1 MADIV
6 NLKIN
11 GKDYQAPKGK
21 LLIEVCLENGI
32 HIPNFCYYPDLTPQA
47 ACRMCLV
54 RIEKMHKLA
63 TSCTV
68 EVGEG
73 MVVHTETE
81 ELLDARKGMLDFILG
96 NHPLDCPVC
105 DKGGQCELQDMV
117 FEHGTVYAHYNVKKH
132 ATPEWRLSPF
142 IAYDPQRCVRC
153 YRCIRECTEVM
164 DVNALGKIFRGTH
177 EVIGPYG
184 LGMDKRGMDKGYS
197 LDCEQCGNCVEICP
211 VGALLSVDSRFRSR
225 PWDMKETVT
234 TCTHCGDGCQINLGV
249 RDKDYVRVASKD
261 MKGINGEFL
270 CVKGR
275 YGCSFI
281 SSPERLTKPLIRRNG
296 KFEEVTWE
304 EALKFTAS
312 KLKEI
317 SAKNKDSV
325 AVLGSP
331 RLTNESNFTLRRFA
345 EKGLSTAN
353 FGQLADSEWDRF
365 FANLT
370 GSIATH
376 KQVKKAKNILMIGG
390 DATENHPLSAMV
402 IRYAV
407 RKHNANLM
415 VVNSRRTKI
424 ARRQAKLF
432 LHIRPESEAAI
443 VAALFESESELTR
456 LAELAKVKVEQL
468 QKLREKVLASEDLL
482 IVVGPELK
490 GATLEAV
497 AQLAGVLNKETER
510 QVRYLPLATYNNSI
524 GSVDMGLKVNGHS
537 LMKSF
542 GSSIQALYLAG
553 SNPVEAYGKDWEN
566 ALKKLSFLAVA
577 ELFMTETAKLA
588 DVVFPVNSFA
598 EQDGTFTNNAT
609 QVQRVYRALEGAGQ
623 VRPDWMVLN
632 ALAREMR
639 VDIGAKGSSV
649 SIFRDV
655 VAETSSYNGITYERI
670 KKESAVSTSR
680 TLIQAK
686 AASDIAKELASECS
700 KINTNIE
707 LNKTNVAQGEGLFRV
722 GTMAKR
728 SPVIQDAF
736 GKKEENLETVTA

>member
-1 MADIV
+1 
-6 NLKIN
+6 
-11 GKDYQAPKGK
+11 
-21 LLIEVCLENGI
+21 
-32 HIPNFCYYPDLTPQA
+32 
-47 ACRMCLV
+47 
-54 RIEKMHKLA
+54 
-63 TSCTV
+63 
-68 EVGEG
+68 
-73 MVVHTETE
+73 
-81 ELLDARKGMLDFILG
+81 
-96 NHPLDCPVC
+96 
-105 DKGGQCELQDMV
+105 
-117 FEHGTVYAHYNVKKH
+117 
-132 ATPEWRLSPF
+132 
-142 IAYDPQRCVRC
+142 
-153 YRCIRECTEVM
+153 
-164 DVNALGKIFRGTH
+164 
-177 EVIGPYG
+177 
-184 LGMDKRGMDKGYS
+184 
-197 LDCEQCGNCVEICP
+197 
-211 VGALLSVDSRFRSR
+211 
-225 PWDMKETVT
+225 
-234 TCTHCGDGCQINLGV
+234 
-249 RDKDYVRVASKD
+249 
-261 MKGINGEFL
+261 
-270 CVKGR
+270 
-275 YGCSFI
+275 
-281 SSPERLTKPLIRRNG
+281 
-296 KFEEVTWE
+296 
-304 EALKFTAS
+304 
-312 KLKEI
+312 
-317 SAKNKDSV
+317 
-325 AVLGSP
+325 
-331 RLTNESNFTLRRFA
+331 
-345 EKGLSTAN
+345 
-353 FGQLADSEWDRF
+353 
-365 FANLT
+365 
-370 GSIATH
+370 
-376 KQVKKAKNILMIGG
+376 
-390 DATENHPLSAMV
+390 
-402 IRYAV
+402 
-407 RKHNANLM
+407 
-415 VVNSRRTKI
+415 
-424 ARRQAKLF
+424 
-432 LHIRPESEAAI
+432 
-443 VAALFESESELTR
+443 
-456 LAELAKVKVEQL
+456 
-468 QKLREKVLASEDLL
+468 
-482 IVVGPELK
+482 
-490 GATLEAV
+490 LEAV

>member
-73 MVVHTETE
+73 MIVHTETE

-117 FEHGTVYAHYNVKKH
+117 FEHGTVYAHYDVKKH

-261 MKGINGEFL
+261 MTGINGEFL

-312 KLKEI
+312 KLKEV

-345 EKGLSTAN
+345 EKGLNTAN

-402 IRYAV
+402 IRYAI
-407 RKHNANLM
+407 RKHNASLM

-443 VAALFESESELTR
+443 VAALFEPESELAR

-482 IVVGPELK
+482 IVVGPEIK

-497 AQLAGVLNKETER
+497 AQLAGVLSKEKER
-510 QVRYLPLATYNNSI
+510 QIRYLPLATYNNSI
-524 GSVDMGLKVNGHS
+524 GSVDMGLKVNGHN

-542 GSSIQALYLAG
+542 GSNIQALYLAG

-680 TLIQAK
+680 TLAQAK
-686 AASDIAKELASECS
+686 TASDIAKELILECS
-700 KINTNIE
+700 KINTNTE

-736 GKKEENLETVTA
+736 GEEKLEAVAAQQ